1 MLSQDYPH
9 KFYERTDSGAGSILT
24 DYFKVWK
31 VIRLF
36 PRALGDE
43 VVQNAGLNRL
53 KTIKPPRFLNNKKSE
68 TLFQTADYLEIEEVS
83 R

>member
-1 MLSQDYPH
+1 MQSFYPH
-9 KFYERTDSGAGSILT
+9 KFYERTVLD
-24 DYFKVWK
+24 
-31 VIRLF
+31 RLF
-36 PRALGDE
+36 LSPKSNSSLPQLPGDE

-53 KTIKPPRFLNNKKSE
+53 KTIKLPRFLNNQKSE